1 MIWLLFSQVVLES
14 IGFSIWQIAAAPCN
28 SREVD
33 SEVKPQDMQ
42 NGHLTDNESDFQD
55 CSESEDD
62 SNSSEL
68 HVQSSDENPSLAIA
82 CDDGCVRIYNI
93 CDAEEFI
100 YKRSLPRVSGENL
113 FPDSLLLCH
122 LLFYD

>member
-1 MIWLLFSQVVLES
+1 M
-14 IGFSIWQIAAAPCN
+14 
-28 SREVD
+28 
-33 SEVKPQDMQ
+33 EVKPQDIE
-42 NGHLTDNESDFQD
+42 NGHVTDNESDCQD

-62 SNSSEL
+62 SSSSGL
-68 HVQSSDENPSLAIA
+68 HVQSSDENPSSLAIA

-113 FPDSLLLCH
+113 FPDPLLLCH
-122 LLFYD
+122 LFFTINWIIKPYLSCCYSQVGF